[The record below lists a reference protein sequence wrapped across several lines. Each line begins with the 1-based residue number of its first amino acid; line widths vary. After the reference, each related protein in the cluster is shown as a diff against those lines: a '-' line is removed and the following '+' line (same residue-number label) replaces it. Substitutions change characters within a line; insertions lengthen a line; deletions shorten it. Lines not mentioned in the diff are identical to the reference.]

1 MDQDTVKE
9 QHEIQ
14 TEAQS
19 VTLSVCVCSRKQLP
33 TAGPGP
39 EPEPGPGPGPGPSC
53 ESFGSNESMDRLIS
67 FKEGPS
73 TDPRLEGVD
82 GSSGA
87 EPDSIFTKAA
97 APGEVP
103 CDVCT
108 GTKVKALKSCLDCV
122 VSYCE
127 THLEHHLT
135 ASRLR
140 RHQLVEPVENL
151 ETRMCPKH
159 NKPLE
164 LFCKSD
170 QTCVC
175 LMCSVLE
182 HKSHQLVPLGEEC
195 EDKKVELEKT
205 DADLQQMIQK
215 RREKLEEIRESV
227 RIRKDAAD
235 RGKAEGVEMFT
246 ALMELVQRGLKE
258 LMETMEEKQEA
269 EEKEAEGLIKELEEE
284 ISELMKRSSEVEQL
298 SRSEDHLHL
307 LQHFCSLKAPPA
319 TKDWTEVMVHP
330 SSYEETVLRAV
341 AQLEDT
347 LSDKMKMMKMKMM
360 KMMQQ
365 FAVDVTLDPLTAH
378 PDLVL
383 SDDGKQVYCSDE
395 KKKLPDNKERFSKC
409 VNVLGKQ
416 SFSSGRFYFEV
427 QVKGKTK
434 WDLGV
439 VKESIN
445 RKERITLTPKNG
457 YWIVVLRDGNV
468 YKACEDH
475 PVILHLKCVP
485 EKVGVFVDYEEGVV
499 SFYDVDAAAL
509 IYSFNHCCFTHKLHP
524 FFSPCFNYDGKNSSP
539 LIICPVN
546 QSE

>member
-1 MDQDTVKE
+1 MS
-9 QHEIQ
+9 
-14 TEAQS
+14 AA
-19 VTLSVCVCSRKQLP
+19 CSGTSEDHFLCSICL
-33 TAGPGP
+33 
-39 EPEPGPGPGPGPSC
+39 EV
-53 ESFGSNESMDRLIS
+53 F
-67 FKEGPS
+67 
-73 TDPRLEGVD
+73 TDPVTTSCGHNFC
-82 GSSGA
+82 
-87 EPDSIFTKAA
+87 EPCISTHWDTSTTSRCPVCNQVFSTKPQLKVNILLSEMVSQFRRESEQKAA

-108 GTKVKALKSCLDCV
+108 GTKVKALKSCLDCG

-127 THLEHHLT
+127 THLEPHLT
-135 ASRLR
+135 ASGLR

-159 NKPLE
+159 SKLLE
-164 LFCKSD
+164 LFCQSD

-175 LMCSVLE
+175 VMCSVLE
-182 HKSHQLVPLGEEC
+182 HKSHQLVPLREEC
-195 EDKKVELEKT
+195 EEKKVELEKT

-235 RGKAEGVEMFT
+235 RGKDEGVEMVT
-246 ALMELVQRGLKE
+246 ALMELVQRCLKE
-258 LMETMEEKQEA
+258 LMETMKEKQEA

-347 LSDKMKMMKMKMM
+347 LSDKMMKMKMKMM

-383 SDDGKQVYCSDE
+383 SDDGKQVYDSDE
-395 KKKLPDNKERFSKC
+395 KKNLPDNKERFSPC
-409 VNVLGKQ
+409 PCVLGKQ

-427 QVKGKTK
+427 QVKGKTE

-445 RKERITLTPKNG
+445 RKGIISLTPKNG
-457 YWIVVLRDGNV
+457 YWTVIHRDGNV
-468 YKACEDH
+468 YKACDDP

-485 EKVGVFVDYEEGVV
+485 EKVGVFVDYEGGVV

-509 IYSFNHCCFTHKLHP
+509 IYSFTHCCFTHKLHP
-524 FFSPCFNYDGKNSSP
+524 YFSPCLNYGGKNSAP

-546 QSE
+546 HSE

>member
-1 MDQDTVKE
+1 MS
-9 QHEIQ
+9 
-14 TEAQS
+14 AA
-19 VTLSVCVCSRKQLP
+19 CSGTSEDHFLCSICL
-33 TAGPGP
+33 
-39 EPEPGPGPGPGPSC
+39 EV
-53 ESFGSNESMDRLIS
+53 L
-67 FKEGPS
+67 
-73 TDPRLEGVD
+73 TDPVTTSCGHNFC
-82 GSSGA
+82 
-87 EPDSIFTKAA
+87 EPCISTHWDTSTTSRCPVCNQVFSTKPQLKVNIMMREMVSQFRRESEQKAA

-122 VSYCE
+122 ISYCE
-127 THLEHHLT
+127 THLEPHLT
-135 ASRLR
+135 ASGLR

-151 ETRMCPKH
+151 ETRMCLKH
-159 NKPLE
+159 SKPLE
-164 LFCKSD
+164 LFCQSD

-182 HKSHQLVPLGEEC
+182 HKSHQLVPLREEC
-195 EDKKVELEKT
+195 EEKKVELVKT

-319 TKDWTEVMVHP
+319 TKDWTEVMVRP

-341 AQLEDT
+341 TQLEDT
-347 LSDKMKMMKMKMM
+347 LSDKMMKMKMKMM

-378 PDLVL
+378 PNLVL
-383 SDDGKQVYCSDE
+383 SDDGKQVYHSDE
-395 KKKLPDNKERFSKC
+395 KKKLPDNKERFSKYFI
-409 VNVLGKQ
+409 VLGKQ

-434 WDLGV
+434 WSLGV

-445 RKERITLTPKNG
+445 RKEKITATPKNG
-457 YWIVVLRDGNV
+457 YWTVILRDGNV
-468 YKACEDH
+468 YTACDD
-475 PVILHLKCVP
+475 PSVILHLKCVP

-509 IYSFNHCCFTHKLHP
+509 IYSFTHCCFTHKLHP
-524 FFSPCFNYDGKNSSP
+524 FFCPSLNYGGKNSSP